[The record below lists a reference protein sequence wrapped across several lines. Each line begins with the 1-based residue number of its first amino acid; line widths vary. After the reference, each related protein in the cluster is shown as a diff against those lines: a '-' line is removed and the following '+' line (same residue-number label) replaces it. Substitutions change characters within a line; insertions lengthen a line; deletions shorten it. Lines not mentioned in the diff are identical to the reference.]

1 MLKPVVPVF
10 ILISP
15 GKIFHLEVCIHTSSM
30 PGRGYF
36 IVLEDAADIPDSV
49 LNANYYGSV
58 SSINS
63 MRIRQVDNH
72 IHGSLQKVSKY
83 ALCESL

>member
-15 GKIFHLEVCIHTSSM
+15 GKILHLDVCIHTRSM
-30 PGRGYF
+30 RGRGHF

-63 MRIRQVDNH
+63 RASSELTTIFMD
-72 IHGSLQKVSKY
+72 
-83 ALCESL
+83 LCKE